1 MPAIRDSSFN
11 FNTSTGTT
19 LVLPAVNLVANDLL
33 IAFICIDTG
42 TAAVTSTGWTELF
55 RTTSTSQLVCM
66 YKISNGTETDVTFT
80 YTLETAVGCLISIK
94 DVNTTNPFGATPVF
108 NSVASATTAKITMQ
122 QITTTIPNSLVLYAN
137 GRSAVGIPSFL
148 EGAVT
153 SLFAGDGGAESLA
166 VGWGFQPSAGLTPNN
181 IVASALAAVA
191 GVRAV
196 IQIAPPS
203 GGATVIPTYCASDS
217 SIYVNPINGTSAY
230 NGDTALAATAD
241 TGFST
246 SLGGLVAA
254 DATVAAVADV
264 GINSFHSVGRITS
277 ISASKNLS
285 GAELVLLDAN
295 RPNITGKNILVH
307 LGPSTEGQLQ
317 RFSSVASG
325 RGIWFGVRSGA
336 ASNFKIWQVYG
347 VENGSARHKPVIIN
361 SSALNVKATNGT
373 LDTTL
378 AKAFGFW
385 VSGSGVTTTIWDF
398 ASLWV
403 LDTCAVSGGIAA
415 FPMDISGITNAAST
429 GKERKNIVQQG
440 EKQALFLSHIQI
452 GNGGTYPVYLNL
464 DGTAIEFPK
473 QYDESIAQ
481 ASYNSVDN
489 VCGLTYY
496 AGASDVIKHINSVV
510 SSSSRY
516 KWGLHASSS
525 ASASYDFSGLS
536 VIGAGTITLAIAI
549 TITELTINNYSTLDI
564 SNADLVDC
572 TILNVPSVNDSM
584 TSNASTSIT
593 GSTINVTGVTA
604 GNRWCSVANPSIFSN
619 STFIGSGTTGHAIRI
634 TTAGTYSL
642 NNLIFTSFGANATNF
657 SAIHNDSG
665 GLVTLNIS
673 GGTTPTIRNGAGA
686 STVVNNSVSITIE
699 GNVSLLGAEVR
710 IYDLDNTPT
719 GSLGTELS
727 GTESNG
733 SANYVYSGGAGNL
746 IFIQIMKT
754 GFVEYGQ
761 SITIPTVNTTID
773 IILTKDNNI

>member
-11 FNTSTGTT
+11 FNTATT
-19 LVLPAVNLVANDLL
+19 ATILILPAVNLLINDLL
-33 IAFICIDTG
+33 IAFISIDTG
-42 TAAVTSTGWTELF
+42 TSAVTSTGWTELF

-66 YKISNGTETDVTFT
+66 YKISNGTEGDISFT
-80 YTLETAVGCLISIK
+80 YTSETSVGCLISIK

-108 NSVASATTAKITMQ
+108 NSIASATTAKITMQ
-122 QITTTIPNSLVLYAN
+122 QLTTTIPNSLVLYVN
-137 GRSAVGIPSFL
+137 GRSALGIPSFL

-153 SLFAGDGGAESLA
+153 SLFAGDGGGESLGI
-166 VGWGFQPSAGLTPNN
+166 GWGFQPNAGLTPNN
-181 IVASALAAVA
+181 IISSAVAAVA
-191 GVRAV
+191 GVKAV

-203 GGATVIPTYCASDS
+203 SGATIIPTYCSADA

-254 DATVAAVADV
+254 DATVAAVTDV
-264 GINSFHSVGRITS
+264 GINSFHSVGRLTS

-307 LGPSTEGQLQ
+307 LGASTEGQLQ
-317 RFSSVASG
+317 RFSSIASG

-336 ASNFKIWQVYG
+336 ASNWKIWQVYG
-347 VENGSARHKPVIIN
+347 VENGSKRHVPVIIN
-361 SSALNVKATNGT
+361 SSALNVKSTNGT

-385 VSGSGVTTTIWDF
+385 VSGSGVLTTIFDF

-403 LDTCAVSGGIAA
+403 LDTCTVAGGILT
-415 FPMDISGITNAAST
+415 FPMDISGITNAVST

-440 EKQALFLSHIQI
+440 EKQALILSHIQL
-452 GNGGTYPVYLNL
+452 GNGGTNPVYLNL

-473 QYDESIAQ
+473 QYNENTAE

-496 AGASDVIKHINSVV
+496 AGNNDVIKHINSVV

-525 ASASYDFSGLS
+525 TSAIYDFSGLS
-536 VIGAGTITLAIAI
+536 VIGAGTITLAVAI
-549 TITELTINNYSTLDI
+549 TITELTINSYSTLDI
-564 SNADLVDC
+564 SNADLVNC
-572 TILNVPSVNDSM
+572 TILNVPNTNDSM
-584 TSNASTSIT
+584 LSNSLTSLTE
-593 GSTINVTGVTA
+593 STINVTGVLA
-604 GNRWCSVANPSIFSN
+604 GNRWCSVTNPSIFNN
-619 STFIGSGTTGHAIRI
+619 SIFIGSGTTGHAIRI
-634 TTAGTYSL
+634 TTPGTYNL
-642 NNLIFTSFGANATNF
+642 NKLTFTSFGANNSNF
-657 SAIHNDSG
+657 AAIYNDSG

-673 GGTTPTIRNGAGA
+673 GGNTPTIRNGVGA
-686 STVVNNSVSITIE
+686 STVVNNT
-699 GNVSLLGAEVR
+699 
-710 IYDLDNTPT
+710 
-719 GSLGTELS
+719 
-727 GTESNG
+727 
-733 SANYVYSGGAGNL
+733 
-746 IFIQIMKT
+746 
-754 GFVEYGQ
+754 
-761 SITIPTVNTTID
+761 
-773 IILTKDNNI
+773 IILTLTGLVSGSDVVILLAGTSTNRANIDNNIGSTMNYIYETVENVDIVVYKSGYIPFAIRNYSLSTLNSSLPVSQIADRNYL

>member
-11 FNTSTGTT
+11 FNTSTATT
-19 LVLPAVNLVANDLL
+19 LVLPAVNLALNDLL
-33 IAFICIDTG
+33 IAFISIDTG
-42 TAAVTSTGWTELF
+42 TSAVTATGFTELF

-66 YKISNGTETDVTFT
+66 YKISDGTEGDITFT
-80 YTLETAVGCLISIK
+80 YALETAVGCLISIK
-94 DVNTTNPFGATPVF
+94 DVNTANPFGATPIF

-122 QITTTIPNSLVLYAN
+122 QLTTTIPNSLVLYAN

-166 VGWGFQPSAGLTPNN
+166 VGWGFQPTAGLTPNN
-181 IVASALAAVA
+181 IVSSALAAVA

-203 GGATVIPTYCASDS
+203 GGATIIPTYCASDS

-254 DATVAAVADV
+254 DATVAAVVDV
-264 GINSFHSVGRITS
+264 GINSFHSVGRLTS
-277 ISASKNLS
+277 ISASKNLA
-285 GAELVLLDAN
+285 GAELVILDAN

-307 LGPSTEGQLQ
+307 LGASTEGQLQ

-325 RGIWFGVRSGA
+325 RGIWFGVRSAA
-336 ASNFKIWQVYG
+336 ASNWKIWQVYG
-347 VENGSARHKPVIIN
+347 VENGIGRHKPVIIN
-361 SSALNVKATNGT
+361 ESALNVKSANGT
-373 LDTTL
+373 LNTTL

-403 LDTCAVSGGIAA
+403 LDTCSVAGGILA
-415 FPMDISGITNAAST
+415 FPMDITGITNAVSS
-429 GKERKNIVQQG
+429 GKERKNIIQQG
-440 EKQALFLSHIQI
+440 EKQALILSHVQI
-452 GNGGTYPVYLNL
+452 GNGGTNPVYLNL

-473 QYDESIAQ
+473 QYDESTAQ
-481 ASYNSVDN
+481 VSYNSADN

-496 AGASDVIKHINSVV
+496 AGASDVIKHVNSVV

-525 ASASYDFSGLS
+525 TSASYDFSGLS
-536 VIGAGTITLAIAI
+536 VIGAGAITLANAI
-549 TITELTINNYSTLDI
+549 TITELTINSYSTLDI
-564 SNADLVDC
+564 SNADLVSC
-572 TILNVPSVNDSM
+572 TILNVPSTNDSM
-584 TSNASTSIT
+584 VSNASTSIT
-593 GSTINVTGVTA
+593 ESLINVTGVTA

-619 STFIGSGTTGHAIRI
+619 STFIGSESTGHAIRI
-634 TTAGTYSL
+634 TTPGTYSL
-642 NNLIFTSFGANATNF
+642 NNLIFISFGSNATNF
-657 SAIHNDSG
+657 TSIYNDSG

-673 GGTTPTIRNGAGA
+673 GGTTPTYRNGVGA
-686 STVVNNSVSITIE
+686 TTVVNNTINLTLNGLVSGSDVVILSAGTDVVLNQVDQNPTSSWIHTYETPVNVDIFVSKAGYVPFYIRNYALQSSNASLPIAQTNDRNYIT
-699 GNVSLLGAEVR
+699 
-710 IYDLDNTPT
+710 
-719 GSLGTELS
+719 
-727 GTESNG
+727 
-733 SANYVYSGGAGNL
+733 
-746 IFIQIMKT
+746 
-754 GFVEYGQ
+754 
-761 SITIPTVNTTID
+761 
-773 IILTKDNNI
+773 

>member
-1 MPAIRDSSFN
+1 
-11 FNTSTGTT
+11 
-19 LVLPAVNLVANDLL
+19 VNLVANDLL
-33 IAFICIDTG
+33 IAFISIDTG

-66 YKISNGTETDVTFT
+66 YKISNGTEGDITFA
-80 YTLETAVGCLISIK
+80 YTTETAVGCLIAIK

-108 NSVASATTAKITMQ
+108 NSAASATTAKITMQ

-166 VGWGFQPSAGLTPNN
+166 VGWGFQPTAGLTPNN
-181 IVASALAAVA
+181 IVSSALAAVA

-203 GGATVIPTYCASDS
+203 GGATVIPTYCASDL
-217 SIYVNPINGTSAY
+217 SIYVDPINGTSAY
-230 NGDTALAATAD
+230 NANTALAATAD

-254 DATVAAVADV
+254 DATVAAVTDV
-264 GINSFHSVGRITS
+264 GINSFHSVGRLTS

-307 LGPSTEGQLQ
+307 LGASTEGQLQ

-336 ASNFKIWQVYG
+336 ASNWKIWQVYG
-347 VENGSARHKPVIIN
+347 AENGIGRHKPVIIN
-361 SSALNVKATNGT
+361 SSALNVKSTNGT

-403 LDTCAVSGGIAA
+403 LDTCAVAGGIIA
-415 FPMDISGITNAAST
+415 FPMDISGITNAAAT
-429 GKERKNIVQQG
+429 GKERKNILQQG
-440 EKQALFLSHIQI
+440 EKQALLLSHIQI

-496 AGASDVIKHINSVV
+496 AGASDVIKHKNSVV

-564 SNADLVDC
+564 SSADLVNC
-572 TILNVPSVNDSM
+572 TILNVPSANDSM

-634 TTAGTYSL
+634 TTPGTYSL
-642 NNLIFTSFGANATNF
+642 SNLIFTSFGANATNF

-699 GNVSLLGAEVR
+699 GNVTLLGAEVR
-710 IYDLDNTPT
+710 IYDLDNAPA

-727 GTESNG
+727 GTESNV

-754 GFVEYGQ
+754 GYVEYGQ
-761 SITIPTVNTTID
+761 SITIPSSNTTID